1 MFIFQLKVCK
11 VVLQLLIKYTTLK
24 RTTRIVKKVSQNTE
38 ENIQRNSGVNR
49 FLKHFQQSY
58 NLLSTATLSHYF
70 CEKVF
75 GNC

>member
-49 FLKHFQQSY
+49 FLKHFQQSH